1 MPDGGVQLDECMLR
15 HQKCLRKLRDRRAG
29 GGGRAVQ
36 DHIVVHRQ
44 DHFPRCGMVLLL
56 RDEHAL
62 GLLDQNRREADAV
75 LAIGAQAVGEK
86 AVQLA
91 AKGIA
96 LRLLHG
102 IKLAERCKG
111 FVRQGLDMY
120 GSHRESSLLRCFL
133 FS

>member
-1 MPDGGVQLDECMLR
+1 M
-15 HQKCLRKLRDRRAG
+15 
-29 GGGRAVQ
+29 Q
-36 DHIVVHRQ
+36 DHVVVHRQ
-44 DHFPRCGMVLLL
+44 DHFPRCGVVLLL
-56 RDEHAL
+56 RDEHTL
-62 GLLDQNRREADAV
+62 RLFDQDRRKADAV
-75 LAIGAQAVGEK
+75 LAVGADAIRK
-86 AVQLA
+86 KTVQLA

-102 IKLAERCKG
+102 IKPAERCKG

>member
-1 MPDGGVQLDECMLR
+1 MPDGGVQLDERMLR
-15 HQKCLRKLRDRRAG
+15 HQKCLRKLRARRAG

-44 DHFPRCGMVLLL
+44 NHFPRRGVIFLLG
-56 RDEHAL
+56 DEHAL
-62 GLLDQNRREADAV
+62 RLFDQDRRKADAV
-75 LAIGAQAVGEK
+75 LAVGAQAVGEK

-102 IKLAERCKG
+102 IKPAERRKG